1 MGIER
6 TYLSISQKYYWNDMY
21 KNISEYVA
29 SCAVSQKLVIS
40 KDFWRLAPNTNSI
53 PLAPCLYRS
62 CDLVKMPQSTS
73 ANNYI
78 LTLLDVFTKWPEAVY
93 IKSKNAVDVALA
105 LYQIFLNMGFIRSD
119 QGREF
124 GKKIQKNWHLS
135 SEYPL
140 PTIHKQTGCS
150 NDSIRPW

>member
-1 MGIER
+1 
-6 TYLSISQKYYWNDMY
+6 
-21 KNISEYVA
+21 
-29 SCAVSQKLVIS
+29 
-40 KDFWRLAPNTNSI
+40 
-53 PLAPCLYRS
+53 
-62 CDLVKMPQSTS
+62 MPQSTS

-124 GKKIQKNWHLS
+124 VNSLMEKN
-135 SEYPL
+135 SEKLTFVQRISFAYHP
-140 PTIHKQTGCS
+140 QT
-150 NDSIRPW
+150 NWLFKRFN